1 MSSSKF
7 QDIRAALVTAINSR
21 FTTDAITDVVVT
33 EYVPTGEVT
42 REDRVWLERIRVI
55 QQPLT
60 MGGTGRA
67 VGEDIEID
75 LRVWAPRSG
84 ADLDDLKLAEQRA
97 EAIFASIEN
106 ALRND
111 SDVGNTLMFADID
124 SFESIPIVDTDGA
137 AGMIEAVVTGQSN
150 I

>member
-1 MSSSKF
+1 MSSKF
-7 QDIRAALVTAINSR
+7 QDLRAALVSAINTR
-21 FTTDAITDVVVT
+21 FTTDGITDVVVT
-33 EYVPTGEVT
+33 EYTPTGEVS
-42 REDRVWLERIRVI
+42 REDRVWLERIRVA

-60 MGGTGRA
+60 MGGTGR
-67 VGEDIEID
+67 VIGEDIEID

-84 ADLDDLKLAEQRA
+84 ADQDDLKLAEQRA
-97 EAIFASIEN
+97 EAIFASVEN

-111 SDVGNTLMFADID
+111 SDVGDTLMFADID

-137 AGMIEAVVTGQSN
+137 SGLIEAVVTGQAN